1 MMAEI
6 NFWIPEIKIWPG
18 LGFGRLRFDPPE
30 IKISEIK
37 NILNLERTFLDK
49 GILNLDEDE
58 KGFLWPAPR
67 LRILEIKKKLI

>member
-1 MMAEI
+1 MAEI
-6 NFWIPEIKIWPG
+6 GFWEIKIW
-18 LGFGRLRFDPPE
+18 PPE

-37 NILNLERTFLDK
+37 NILHLAKASLDK
-49 GILNLDEDE
+49 EILNLDEDE